1 MHLIGLI
8 LSGVGLLLLGPSTYL
23 GFPKDYY
30 GYRFC
35 CLAVCIF
42 TNHEL
47 SAVFWFFRALWL
59 NALALV
65 VLGIAVSLVVV
76 PTFDKMIDASLL
88 VVFTFLQSQ
97 VAFVNCI
104 FLYFLAMLDFKT
116 T

>member
-1 MHLIGLI
+1 M
-8 LSGVGLLLLGPSTYL
+8 
-23 GFPKDYY
+23 
-30 GYRFC
+30 
-35 CLAVCIF
+35 
-42 TNHEL
+42 
-47 SAVFWFFRALWL
+47 
-59 NALALV
+59 

-104 FLYFLAMLDFKT
+104 FLYFSAMLDFKT